1 MSNALAYL
9 LVLTTILLTA
19 YGQLVLKWQVLR
31 AGSLPSQWSERVH
44 FIWQLLLDP
53 WVISAFAAAFLA
65 SLSWMLAMS
74 RLQIS
79 RAYPFTA
86 LTFVIV
92 VIGGGMLFSEQ
103 VSPLRLAGLALVVAG
118 IVVGAQG

>member
-1 MSNALAYL
+1 VSNTLAYL

-31 AGSLPSQWSERVH
+31 AGSLPSQLLERLH
-44 FIWQLLLDP
+44 FVGQLLLNP
-53 WVISAFAAAFLA
+53 WVLSAFAAAFLA

-74 RLQIS
+74 KLQIS
-79 RAYPFTA
+79 RAYPVTA

-92 VIGGGMLFSEQ
+92 VIGGGILFSEAISTLK
-103 VSPLRLAGLALVVAG
+103 VVGLALVVIG